1 MAESFVFHIANSL
14 LGKLASYAYEEASR
28 GYGVYDD
35 LQHMKDTLS
44 IVRGV
49 LLDAEYKK
57 DQKHGVREWMRQIQ
71 NICSDAED
79 VFDGFEF
86 QHKRK
91 QVAQASNSTRTKVRQ
106 LFSSSNPIVLRPMM
120 AHQIK
125 DIKERLDKVATD
137 GNKFGLANID
147 VGPPLVLQRRESTH
161 SHVDASDVIG
171 RENDKE
177 EIIKLLMQPY
187 PKGNGD
193 KSLCVIS
200 IVGIGGLGK
209 TTLAK
214 FVFNDKRMDELFMMK
229 MWVCISDYD
238 DFDLRQILIKI
249 INTASASASTL
260 ASVSAPRSVALVDQ
274 ENINNLDIEQL
285 QSRLRHKLSGQKFLL
300 VLDDIWN
307 DDRAK
312 WIELINFVK
321 AGARG
326 SQIIATTRSN
336 SVASVIGTLPSYV
349 LKGLSQDDCFSLFL
363 KWAFKEGEVIKYPD
377 LEEIGKEIVKK
388 CAGVPLAVR
397 TLGSSLF
404 SKYDLNKWVYVRD
417 SELSSIEQ
425 KRGDIL
431 PTLKLSYDQMPSYL
445 RRCFVYFSLYPKDY
459 TFFSNDIVRLWVAL
473 GLVQSRNGS
482 EQLMDIA
489 REYIDELNSRLFFQ
503 DFKSLGYFVSFK
515 LHALIH
521 DLARYVANEECVAVD
536 SRTRNIPQH
545 IRHLSVVE
553 NNSIHNVLFP
563 KSGSLRTLLFP
574 IEVKGLDKGTLLD
587 TWISRYKY
595 LRYLS
600 LKYSSFEILPNSFS
614 KLKHLRYLDLCYN
627 KKIRRLS
634 HSICNLHNLQ
644 VLKLTGCV
652 ELETLPQ
659 WLGGLISLRELF
671 ITTKQSIMP
680 LTLFANLNHL
690 QLLVFY
696 KCHNMKFLF
705 SETQQLISVETLIV
719 ELCGSL
725 ESLPLFIFPKLQTLV
740 VSKCQMV
747 NLSLYNENPIQRFMM
762 NHLYIARLTG
772 LLTIPSWIKGVV
784 DTLETLQVY
793 ELPHLKTLPECLT
806 TMTRLKRLWISRCP
820 QLSSFPSDFH
830 CLTALEH
837 LYIYMIVL
845 NYT

>member
-285 QSRLRHKLSGQKFLL
+285 QSH
-300 VLDDIWN
+300 
-307 DDRAK
+307 
-312 WIELINFVK
+312 
-321 AGARG
+321 
-326 SQIIATTRSN
+326 
-336 SVASVIGTLPSYV
+336 
-349 LKGLSQDDCFSLFL
+349 
-363 KWAFKEGEVIKYPD
+363 
-377 LEEIGKEIVKK
+377 
-388 CAGVPLAVR
+388 
-397 TLGSSLF
+397 
-404 SKYDLNKWVYVRD
+404 
-417 SELSSIEQ
+417 
-425 KRGDIL
+425 
-431 PTLKLSYDQMPSYL
+431 
-445 RRCFVYFSLYPKDY
+445 
-459 TFFSNDIVRLWVAL
+459 
-473 GLVQSRNGS
+473 
-482 EQLMDIA
+482 
-489 REYIDELNSRLFFQ
+489 
-503 DFKSLGYFVSFK
+503 
-515 LHALIH
+515 
-521 DLARYVANEECVAVD
+521 
-536 SRTRNIPQH
+536 
-545 IRHLSVVE
+545 
-553 NNSIHNVLFP
+553 
-563 KSGSLRTLLFP
+563 
-574 IEVKGLDKGTLLD
+574 
-587 TWISRYKY
+587 
-595 LRYLS
+595 
-600 LKYSSFEILPNSFS
+600 
-614 KLKHLRYLDLCYN
+614 
-627 KKIRRLS
+627 
-634 HSICNLHNLQ
+634 
-644 VLKLTGCV
+644 
-652 ELETLPQ
+652 
-659 WLGGLISLRELF
+659 
-671 ITTKQSIMP
+671 
-680 LTLFANLNHL
+680 
-690 QLLVFY
+690 
-696 KCHNMKFLF
+696 
-705 SETQQLISVETLIV
+705 
-719 ELCGSL
+719 
-725 ESLPLFIFPKLQTLV
+725 
-740 VSKCQMV
+740 
-747 NLSLYNENPIQRFMM
+747 
-762 NHLYIARLTG
+762 
-772 LLTIPSWIKGVV
+772 
-784 DTLETLQVY
+784 TLETLQVY

-837 LYIYMIVL
+837 LYIYDCPELYLKCQPKSGEYWPMIARMKITSIEILQREVKE
-845 NYT
+845 